1 MNNGT
6 QLSMLKTP
14 KEYIS
19 DGRAHI
25 FPSES
30 SLQWFIR
37 KNKTLLIQS
46 KALLNLTGRTLINSS
61 HFDEVVL
68 EVGTQSLRSQ

>member
-1 MNNGT
+1 MNNDT
-6 QLSMLKTP
+6 PLSTLKTP

-19 DGRAHI
+19 NGRAHI

-37 KNKTLLIQS
+37 KNKQLLIES
-46 KALLNLTGRTLINSS
+46 RALHNPTGRTLINANL
-61 HFDEVVL
+61 FDDVVL
-68 EVGTQSLRSQ
+68 QVGTQSLRGQ